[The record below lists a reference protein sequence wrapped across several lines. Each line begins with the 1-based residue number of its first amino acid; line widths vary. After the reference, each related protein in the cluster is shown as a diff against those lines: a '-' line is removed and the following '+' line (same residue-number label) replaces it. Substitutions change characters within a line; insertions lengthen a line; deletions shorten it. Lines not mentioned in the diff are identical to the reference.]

1 MTKKLWFI
9 LLGAVLL
16 LCLLQIT
23 TPYTDGTV
31 RVSLPNHSVI
41 LNGQLVSNDYCSYP
55 LLVYK
60 DITYFPMTH
69 YDCKLLGLSMTWTE
83 ENGLSIEKNDASLS
97 EYIRDIQFTKNSK
110 VQQAQIVEGPITVNG
125 QKIDNSKEPYPVL
138 SFRDTIYFPLTWHFA
153 VEEFGWDYKFDKA
166 KGLTISNPKAM
177 FISTEEWNGITDR
190 WGSLMGTGSME
201 LACIFSIRYDNQA
214 EQANLHVML
223 YNMTEDDICLLENA
237 FQWEYRIYR
246 IIGEDNEL
254 VYRKAIPFYS
264 GDIPKNHYVA
274 MNISDSYWNKRTAAG
289 DYRYILVHPDE
300 YTYRIPNDGQIRTTP
315 TTGDGYAVRF
325 SEEVT
330 IK

>member
-1 MTKKLWFI
+1 
-9 LLGAVLL
+9 
-16 LCLLQIT
+16 
-23 TPYTDGTV
+23 
-31 RVSLPNHSVI
+31 
-41 LNGQLVSNDYCSYP
+41 
-55 LLVYK
+55 
-60 DITYFPMTH
+60 
-69 YDCKLLGLSMTWTE
+69 
-83 ENGLSIEKNDASLS
+83 
-97 EYIRDIQFTKNSK
+97 
-110 VQQAQIVEGPITVNG
+110 
-125 QKIDNSKEPYPVL
+125 
-138 SFRDTIYFPLTWHFA
+138 
-153 VEEFGWDYKFDKA
+153 
-166 KGLTISNPKAM
+166 
-177 FISTEEWNGITDR
+177 
-190 WGSLMGTGSME
+190 MGTGSME